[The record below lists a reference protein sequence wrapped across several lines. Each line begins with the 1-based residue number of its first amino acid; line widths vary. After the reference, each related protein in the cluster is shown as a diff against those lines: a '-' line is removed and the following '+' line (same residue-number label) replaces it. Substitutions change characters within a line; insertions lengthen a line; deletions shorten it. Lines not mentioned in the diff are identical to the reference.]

1 MLTPYGWTKQ
11 EERVVTD
18 LLQLVGPL
26 NIQLHVSP
34 ARPAPV
40 EAALLKAAF
49 HKMAVATMQRASAT
63 PEPTPEFT
71 PGVSA
76 GAVIQQELRTLEGEF
91 EQAVKGRAIR
101 PWAAREEF
109 KTIQRHL
116 SEIREFVEKRIR

>member
-49 HKMAVATMQRASAT
+49 TKVAMATMQRATLT
-63 PEPTPEFT
+63 PEQTPEFT

-76 GAVIQQELRTLEGEF
+76 GAVIQQELRTLEGRMN
-91 EQAVKGRAIR
+91 RAMQRSVR

-109 KTIQRHL
+109 RAIQRHL
-116 SEIREFVEKRIR
+116 TQIREFAEERIK